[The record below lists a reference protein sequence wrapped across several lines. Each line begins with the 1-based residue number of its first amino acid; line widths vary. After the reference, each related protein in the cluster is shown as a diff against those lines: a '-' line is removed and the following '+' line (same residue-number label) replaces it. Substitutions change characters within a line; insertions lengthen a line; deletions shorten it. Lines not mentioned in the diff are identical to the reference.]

1 MIKSLWCLLLF
12 SSFTYASPPAISFIQ
27 DNELITVKG
36 QQTDYGYGYN
46 LDADEVLRLVTL
58 SWPPYIDESLCDF
71 GWVFQVTV
79 EMLISQGYGV
89 DVEFYPWARA
99 VREAELGKA
108 DILFPEYFIDD
119 SAESDNVPNKTRNE
133 VLALSA
139 PIPGGDL
146 SLITLKDNNI
156 QYDGSLNSIKNE
168 VIGVVRAYKNTI
180 ELDKFIDNN
189 QIATIVVNNEFQ
201 LARLLLSK
209 RVTLIVAD
217 LDSLLASVDKSPMSA
232 NQKQIIN
239 SSLVALKPSLEYK
252 YLHYSVSKK
261 KANWRSILQAIN
273 SKIETMNKERTFEQ
287 HIKESSR
294 RCK

>member
-1 MIKSLWCLLLF
+1 
-12 SSFTYASPPAISFIQ
+12 
-27 DNELITVKG
+27 
-36 QQTDYGYGYN
+36 
-46 LDADEVLRLVTL
+46 
-58 SWPPYIDESLCDF
+58 
-71 GWVFQVTV
+71 
-79 EMLISQGYGV
+79 MLISQGYGV

-119 SAESDNVPNKTRNE
+119 SAKSDNVPNKTRNE

-261 KANWRSILQAIN
+261 KANWRSILQAID

-287 HIKESSR
+287 QIKESSR

>member
-58 SWPPYIDESLCDF
+58 NWPPYIDESLCDF

-180 ELDKFIDNN
+180 ELDQFIDNN

-217 LDSLLASVDKSPMSA
+217 LESLLANVDKSPMSA

-287 HIKESSR
+287 QIKESSR

>member
-58 SWPPYIDESLCDF
+58 NWPPYIDESLCDF

-119 SAESDNVPNKTRNE
+119 SAKSDNVPNKTRNE

-217 LDSLLASVDKSPMSA
+217 LDSLLANVDKSPMSA

-273 SKIETMNKERTFEQ
+273 SKIETMNKERIFEQ
-287 HIKESSR
+287 QIKESSR

>member
-58 SWPPYIDESLCDF
+58 NWPPYIDESLCDF

-119 SAESDNVPNKTRNE
+119 SAKSDNVPNKTRNE

-168 VIGVVRAYKNTI
+168 VISVVRAYKNTI
-180 ELDKFIDNN
+180 ELDKLIDNN

-261 KANWRSILQAIN
+261 KANWRSILQAID

-287 HIKESSR
+287 QIKESSR